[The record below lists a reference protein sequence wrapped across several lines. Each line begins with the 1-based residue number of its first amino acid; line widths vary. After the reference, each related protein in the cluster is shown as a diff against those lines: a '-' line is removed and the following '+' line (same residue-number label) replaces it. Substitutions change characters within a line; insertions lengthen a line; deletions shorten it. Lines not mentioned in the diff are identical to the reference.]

1 MQRRITPATPHHAEH
16 SSRVV
21 PSPEVASTSLDGAP
35 SGAAPTA
42 PTGLLPGATPARSG
56 RQRRGAR
63 VLAASAALVLALSA
77 CGGDEPPD
85 NGLDGTMP
93 DLSTSSDNG
102 GASDNGGTGDTAASD
117 AGGDSAGEDLAA
129 SIPAPD
135 PADYPGMDQNT
146 PEGAEQAFKYYI
158 AVLIWAHQSGDTDL
172 LPTLYSENC
181 ESCTTLLEQVED
193 LKAHDTFWSEAT
205 LDGHQVSYEN
215 SDNYDAEVSYLFILG
230 EHTEPS
236 EDSSTSTP
244 VPLVEYVSRGG
255 LNWTGKQWTV
265 DDLAMKWGPD
275 AFVRYG

>member
-1 MQRRITPATPHHAEH
+1 MQRRTVPATPRSPEPSDHA
-16 SSRVV
+16 V
-21 PSPEVASTSLDGAP
+21 PSPEVVSTSPAGAP

-42 PTGLLPGATPARSG
+42 SVGLVPGAPPARPG

-102 GASDNGGTGDTAASD
+102 GTGDTAASD
-117 AGGDSAGEDLAA
+117 AGGDSGSENLAA

-158 AVLIWAHQSGDTDL
+158 AVLTWAHQTGDTTTLSTLHSDECTNCIEFERHVSKAADKHL
-172 LPTLYSENC
+172 LWSEVEYTEGETEVYDSENFDHEIGFSFTLGRHEEPTEDYSSHVTVDPAETYAVGGLTWN
-181 ESCTTLLEQVED
+181 ESGWRVL
-193 LKAHDTFWSEAT
+193 AYS
-205 LDGHQVSYEN
+205 S
-215 SDNYDAEVSYLFILG
+215 
-230 EHTEPS
+230 HTE
-236 EDSSTSTP
+236 
-244 VPLVEYVSRGG
+244 
-255 LNWTGKQWTV
+255 
-265 DDLAMKWGPD
+265 AI
-275 AFVRYG
+275 

>member
-1 MQRRITPATPHHAEH
+1 MQRRITPATPRSPEH
-16 SSRVV
+16 SSRAAL
-21 PSPEVASTSLDGAP
+21 SPEVVSTSPDGAP

-42 PTGLLPGATPARSG
+42 IADLSPDAAPARPG

-63 VLAASAALVLALSA
+63 MLAASAALVLALSA

-117 AGGDSAGEDLAA
+117 AGGNDAGEDLAA

-158 AVLIWAHQSGDTDL
+158 AVLTWAHQTGDTEL
-172 LPTLYSENC
+172 LSTLHSDDCSNCKGFESRIETLRESDSLWISATITPGYSE
-181 ESCTTLLEQVED
+181 VM
-193 LKAHDTFWSEAT
+193 DTENFDHEVGYIYTVDRNFRDNS
-205 LDGHQVSYEN
+205 LDAQSGEPKVV
-215 SDNYDAEVSYLFILG
+215 EVSA
-230 EHTEPS
+230 
-236 EDSSTSTP
+236 
-244 VPLVEYVSRGG
+244 VGG
-255 LNWTGKQWTV
+255 LTWV
-265 DDLAMKWGPD
+265 DNSWIVGGYSSDPREVSAS
-275 AFVRYG
+275 

>member
-77 CGGDEPPD
+77 CGGDGPPD

-158 AVLIWAHQSGDTDL
+158 AVLTWAHQTGDTTTLSTLHSDECTNCIEFERHVSKAADKHL
-172 LPTLYSENC
+172 LWSEVEYTEGETEVYDSENFDHEIGFSFTLGRHEEPTEDYSSHVTVDPAETYAVGGLTWN
-181 ESCTTLLEQVED
+181 ESGWRVL
-193 LKAHDTFWSEAT
+193 AYS
-205 LDGHQVSYEN
+205 S
-215 SDNYDAEVSYLFILG
+215 
-230 EHTEPS
+230 HTE
-236 EDSSTSTP
+236 
-244 VPLVEYVSRGG
+244 
-255 LNWTGKQWTV
+255 
-265 DDLAMKWGPD
+265 AI
-275 AFVRYG
+275 